1 MLKPFPAMP
10 TRCLKL
16 LTASW
21 LAFALVAWSFSC
33 AHAQVAA
40 AGTAPAKKAVITA
53 ESVEAATKTIL
64 EQVGELRQL
73 KVLKPVK
80 SGIKS
85 RAEIEQMVI
94 RNFDEE
100 TKPEKLAAANK
111 ALIAFGLAPQ
121 DFKYRDF
128 SIRLLTE
135 QVAGFYDPKTKEFF
149 LADWNDLEAQKPV
162 IAHELTHALQ
172 DQHFDLRRFE
182 KWPDGDSDR
191 EMAIHALIEGDAS
204 ALMYD
209 FMLRPMGQSVAKM
222 PMSIIALSETG
233 MAMAGGDEMKL
244 FKAAPAAIRDSL
256 IFPYVYGA
264 GFVQEMLRKKGW
276 EGVSQAFT
284 DLPQSTEQI
293 LHFDKYLAGEK
304 PVKVE
309 LADLTAQLG
318 KGWKNLLTDI
328 NGEFGYSSLLSE
340 FIPKAEAK
348 AAAAGWGGDQF
359 ALYERA
365 ADGRLLIVH
374 RSEWDTKQDAE
385 EFFKAY
391 AARTRKRYATAKE
404 REGLPATQR
413 SFATPDGETFIE
425 LRDQSVV
432 VIEGLPADQL
442 RDLAKISDVLQT
454 DVAKATNRK
463 Q

>member
-1 MLKPFPAMP
+1 MLKTFPAMP
-10 TRCLKL
+10 TRHLKL
-16 LTASW
+16 MTASL
-21 LAFALVAWSFSC
+21 LAFALVTLSFTRVQ
-33 AHAQVAA
+33 AQVVVGA
-40 AGTAPAKKAVITA
+40 TPAKKPAITA
-53 ESVEAATKTIL
+53 ETVEAATRIIL
-64 EQVGELRQL
+64 EEVGELRQL

-85 RAEIEQMVI
+85 RAEIERMVR

-100 TKPEKLAAANK
+100 TKPEKFAAAGK
-111 ALIAFGLAPQ
+111 AMIAFGLAPQ

-149 LADWNDLEAQKPV
+149 LADWNELETQKPV

-182 KWPDGDSDR
+182 KWPDGDGDR

-209 FMLRPMGQSVAKM
+209 FMLKPMGQSVAKL
-222 PMSIIALSETG
+222 PMSIVSLSETG
-233 MAMAGGDEMKL
+233 MAMAGGDEMKQL
-244 FKAAPAAIRDSL
+244 KSAPAAIRDAL
-256 IFPYVYGA
+256 IFPYIYGA
-264 GFVQEMLRKKGW
+264 GFVQELLRKKGW

-284 DLPQSTEQI
+284 ELPQSTEQI
-293 LHFDKYLAGEK
+293 LHFDKYLTGEK

-309 LADLTAQLG
+309 LADLTAQPG
-318 KGWKNLLTDI
+318 KGWKLLLTDI

-340 FIPKAEAK
+340 YLPKAEAK
-348 AAAAGWGGDQF
+348 TAAAGWGGDQY

-365 ADGRLLIVH
+365 ADGKLLIVH

-385 EFFKAY
+385 EFFRAY
-391 AARTRKRYATAKE
+391 SARTQKRYATAKE
-404 REGLPATQR
+404 REGLPVTQH
-413 SFATPDGETFIE
+413 SYATPDGETFIE

-442 RDLAKISDVLQT
+442 RDLAKISGALWKKDQL
-454 DVAKATNRK
+454 KK
-463 Q
+463 P